1 MTTSS
6 QEQLLLNLR
15 DLLAR
20 WRNAPD
26 DVWFVDGEINEEC
39 RRRYSTPQGEQE
51 LLITVISALVQT
63 QFRNQVPEITTY
75 VLPKWDEEGMSIE
88 EVLSGTNGQAI
99 ADRVERGGPD
109 EYFIVAA
116 AGDNDSRPPY
126 VVYLARGGMKW
137 TEGWL
142 RLGGTNNNWYDVRT
156 LGLFGNASDDG
167 GDSVDEERM
176 EDIENDDDFWSDDG
190 SLGWALKIKF
200 VGIRGYAECL
210 NWNEW
215 PEELL

>member
-6 QEQLLLNLR
+6 DFLNLR
-15 DLLAR
+15 NLLVR

-26 DVWFVDGEINEEC
+26 DVWFIHEPINEEY
-39 RRRYSTPQGEQE
+39 RKKYSSPQGEQE
-51 LLITVISALVQT
+51 LLISVISTLVQT
-63 QFRNQVPEITTY
+63 QFRERVPEITTY
-75 VLPKWDEEGMSIE
+75 VLPTWDEDGMDVE
-88 EVLSGTNGQAI
+88 ALLSGTNGQAI
-99 ADRVERGGPD
+99 ADRVERGKED
-109 EYFIVAA
+109 EYFVVAA

-137 TEGWL
+137 SDGWI

-156 LGLFGNASDDG
+156 LGLFGNVNDG
-167 GDSVDEERM
+167 GGDAVSEERM
-176 EDIENDDDFWSDDG
+176 EDIENNESFWSDDG

-215 PEELL
+215 PEALL

>member
-6 QEQLLLNLR
+6 ELLNLEG
-15 DLLAR
+15 LLTG
-20 WRNAPD
+20 WRNAPY
-26 DVWFVDGEINEEC
+26 DVWFVDGDINEAY
-39 RRRYSTPQGEQE
+39 RKRYSSPQGEQE
-51 LLITVISALVQT
+51 LLISIISTLVQT

-75 VLPKWDEEGMSIE
+75 VLPTWDEDGIDVE

-99 ADRVERGGPD
+99 ADRVERGKED
-109 EYFIVAA
+109 EYFVVAA

-126 VVYLARGGMKW
+126 VVYLAHGGMKW
-137 TEGWL
+137 SDRWI

-156 LGLFGNASDDG
+156 LGLFGNVNDDG
-167 GDSVDEERM
+167 GDAVSEERM
-176 EDIENDDDFWSDDG
+176 EEIENDERFWSVDG

-200 VGIRGYAECL
+200 VSIRGYAECL